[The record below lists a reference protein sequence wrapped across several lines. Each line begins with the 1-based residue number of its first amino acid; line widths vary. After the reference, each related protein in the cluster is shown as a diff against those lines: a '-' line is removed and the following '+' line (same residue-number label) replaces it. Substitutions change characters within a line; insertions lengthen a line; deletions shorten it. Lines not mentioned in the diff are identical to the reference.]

1 MLAMA
6 HIVLARFG
14 AGYIPWQNLLTAGFL
29 LLVAAWPLRVIPA
42 LAGDAPGDAAQGAM
56 ALAGV
61 LAMAALGLTAAVCIR
76 TAIITGRPI
85 QQIMR
90 AMPG

>member
-1 MLAMA
+1 
-6 HIVLARFG
+6 
-14 AGYIPWQNLLTAGFL
+14 
-29 LLVAAWPLRVIPA
+29 
-42 LAGDAPGDAAQGAM
+42 M

-61 LAMAALGLTAAVCIR
+61 LAMAALSLTAAVCIR

>member
-1 MLAMA
+1 MDRRVRIPVRLQNSP
-6 HIVLARFG
+6 ARLETGERDPDNAGPRPQEIRPAG
-14 AGYIPWQNLLTAGFL
+14 AGS
-29 LLVAAWPLRVIPA
+29 V
-42 LAGDAPGDAAQGAM
+42 AQGAM
-56 ALAGV
+56 RVAGG
-61 LAMAALGLTAAVCIR
+61 LAMAALSLTAAVCIR